1 MTVRVMSAGLPTTRY
16 EDQSSPVLDGL
27 GHAAQTL
34 LELGPKLGQIKLER
48 DRLALDQQRENRA
61 SSQQTFEEGRQSV
74 ADESARVKAAPG
86 NFTSTPSPY
95 NNALAEQTQTEN
107 ASKGIAPTGYTPG
120 LPHAKVNAVPLSGFA
135 SALDVNHPNNPFTAQ
150 DFNNNLQSENT
161 QNEQSHQPV
170 QSRAG
175 TTYEDTMRIKQA
187 PMYLN
192 RDKLNANIDYHN
204 QNLGVRQQMADA
216 ATERADAAANRADT
230 SNDGFDQRFNERIAE
245 KEGKERQAIKNSYKV
260 NDPYNMQTPQQK
272 QATAQQMQKDLDTS
286 AAKWAGVRGDPQTT
300 AAAAPPVDDENAV
313 MDKLLKLNAAR
324 KGTP

>member
-34 LELGPKLGQIKLER
+34 LELGPKLGQIKLEK

-61 SSQQTFEEGRQSV
+61 QNQQGFEQGRQTV
-74 ADESARVKAAPG
+74 ADQRTQIEAAPG
-86 NFTSTPSPY
+86 AYHNTPSLY
-95 NNALAEQTQTEN
+95 DNALADQTETAN
-107 ASKGIAPTGYTPG
+107 ATKGIAPTGYTPG

-175 TTYEDTMRIKQA
+175 ITYDDTMRIRQA

-204 QNLGVRQQMADA
+204 QNLGVHQQMADA
-216 ATERADAAANRADT
+216 ATERADAAADRTDHV
-230 SNDGFDQRFNERIAE
+230 DGLAHQKLIQTMRNAE
-245 KEGKERQAIKNSYKV
+245 IRESDGATNAIPKPPSYETPEVKAAYGKQVAAERQRVANKWSAIRE
-260 NDPYNMQTPQQK
+260 D
-272 QATAQQMQKDLDTS
+272 
-286 AAKWAGVRGDPQTT
+286 REETT
-300 AAAAPPVDDENAV
+300 TAPPVDDENAV